1 MATNNIQKG
10 IISYSVRKALI
21 QQAQEANALRT
32 RGFQVVGRTT
42 HIPVAQPDNNDPSGI
57 QPHAGQSWQAKYEYM
72 NTLWL
77 KQKDEITSLQAEKQR
92 REEEIQLLLNR
103 EIARLEAE
111 LAKKDEKIA
120 YLEAESVKSPLAN
133 PEVTVPEKTKTEVSI
148 SKQFIASLTILV
160 ISIVLILIM
169 RKLSQKISLP
179 LVPMIQ
185 SP

>member
-1 MATNNIQKG
+1 MATTNIQTG
-10 IISYSVRKALI
+10 NISRHVRQTLI
-21 QQAQEANALRT
+21 QQAQEANTLRT
-32 RGFQVVGRTT
+32 RGFQVIGQTT
-42 HIPVAQPDNNDPSGI
+42 RLTVAQPDNNDPSGV

-92 REEEIQLLLNR
+92 REEEIQILLNT

-111 LAKKDEKIA
+111 LVKKDEKIA

-133 PEVTVPEKTKTEVSI
+133 PEVIVVEKTKTEVSI
-148 SKQFIASLTILV
+148 SKEFIASLTVLV
-160 ISIVLILIM
+160 ISIVLILM
-169 RKLSQKISLP
+169 MSKLSQKISLP